1 VKVEP
6 RRGLTLRETDLLKF
20 RLMKGPFS
28 KAELLVRAS
37 LRSARLIRELCEEK
51 GDSHSRL
58 VEAPI
63 IADELV
69 IVGRSAAGAV
79 EKRREHVIPCNM
91 IVRRCHEMIADGSS
105 DNEVAGFI
113 RRSLR
118 IVLLSRAE
126 CRQLDLK
133 SGFNLKTNMPG
144 SWVFGE
150 CAFERLTH
158 AQIDWRPDLV
168 DEGLAKALELR
179 WPNCLAAS

>member
-1 VKVEP
+1 M
-6 RRGLTLRETDLLKF
+6 RDTDLSKL

-37 LRSARLIRELCEEK
+37 HRSARIIRELCEEK

-69 IVGRSAAGAV
+69 IVGRSAQGAV
-79 EKRREHVIPCNM
+79 EKRREHVIPCTM

-105 DNEVAGFI
+105 DDEVAGFI

-126 CRQLDLK
+126 CRQLDSK
-133 SGFNLKTNMPG
+133 SGYGFKTNMP
-144 SWVFGE
+144 SDWAFGA
-150 CAFERLTH
+150 CAFERLTR
-158 AQIDWRPDLV
+158 AQIDWTPDLV

-179 WPNCLAAS
+179 WPEHVAAS